1 VRLRVA
7 DERLGERG
15 RRVRAHVAEAD
26 DLGFITEPPA
36 RREREHAA
44 RAFALGRVR
53 RGHHVERGGLDLAG
67 HTHIE
72 PHQFAKLLLA
82 LAAENVALWRL
93 RLEARI
99 ASHARTARLAFIRER
114 RERIIALGA
123 VLILTPVDGASS
135 RAWA

>member
-67 HTHIE
+67 HTHIVTDQ
-72 PHQFAKLLLA
+72 PSRDDLTIRPCHRGV
-82 LAAENVALWRL
+82 AAV
-93 RLEARI
+93 
-99 ASHARTARLAFIRER
+99 
-114 RERIIALGA
+114 
-123 VLILTPVDGASS
+123 S
-135 RAWA
+135 RARP